1 MENLANLDKKLT
13 FKEKRSLKKK
23 QFNLNK
29 KLKAILEPNS
39 ETAIKLKEKEKQK
52 HINKK
57 QKLEEEK
64 KEILSKLRWENIP
77 EEIISIEEKK
87 IIINKKIHQEKLELR
102 KFIKILILKK
112 KKKIYSLNIR
122 FLLTII

>member
-1 MENLANLDKKLT
+1 MENLPNLEKKLT